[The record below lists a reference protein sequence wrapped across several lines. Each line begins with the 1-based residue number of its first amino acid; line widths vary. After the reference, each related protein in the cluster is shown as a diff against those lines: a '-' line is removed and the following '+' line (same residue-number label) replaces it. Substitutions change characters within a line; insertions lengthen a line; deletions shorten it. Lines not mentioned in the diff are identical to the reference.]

1 MAQPEDHEL
10 PGLTGRLA
18 VVLRD
23 VRMALSRATGV
34 LFGAEEA
41 AENEMRAAE
50 QALHEL
56 RAESE
61 ELTPAGAV
69 FSASEAPSVGA
80 TVAVVHLG
88 GDIERLAELT
98 RQIAEIAWSRRSKQP
113 LPGQLGSVAR
123 EMSDNVLSLVARAAE
138 AVEKRP
144 AAAARIATRLETQ
157 LADIAGKQRF
167 LDRLLV
173 SCDPPVGTAD
183 AVDVALLSRCY
194 EGCARHAV
202 SAARHVAMLAS

>member
-10 PGLTGRLA
+10 PGLTGQLA

-34 LFGAEEA
+34 LFGAAED
-41 AENEMRAAE
+41 AENDMAAAE
-50 QALHEL
+50 QALHAA

-69 FSASEAPSVGA
+69 SSPSEAPSIGA

-98 RQIAEIAWSRRSKQP
+98 QQIAEIAWSRRSKEP
-113 LPGQLGSVAR
+113 LPGQLGSVTR
-123 EMSDNVLSLVARAAE
+123 EMSDNALSLVARAGE

-144 AAAARIATRLETQ
+144 AVAVRIATGLETQ
-157 LADIAGKQRF
+157 LADIAGRQRF

-183 AVDVALLSRCY
+183 AVDVALLGRCY

-202 SAARHVAMLAS
+202 SAVRHVAMLAS